1 MDPFVST
8 RVKDLLRTEYAIS
21 VYKIIGMFYDFA
33 KAYDAYIY
41 FKTNEELATLSEG
54 KKDKIKSIY
63 LSFLN
68 QHGYMP
74 NEIEEIRFYF
84 DSDENVQANYK
95 GNYFYATK

>member
-1 MDPFVST
+1 MDPFVS
-8 RVKDLLRTEYAIS
+8 RKVKELLCTEYDIC

-41 FKTNEELATLSEG
+41 FKTNKELVALTEE
-54 KKDKIKSIY
+54 KKDEMKSIY
-63 LSFLN
+63 VSFLK
-68 QHGYMP
+68 QHNYMP
-74 NEIEEIRFYF
+74 DEIEEICFYF